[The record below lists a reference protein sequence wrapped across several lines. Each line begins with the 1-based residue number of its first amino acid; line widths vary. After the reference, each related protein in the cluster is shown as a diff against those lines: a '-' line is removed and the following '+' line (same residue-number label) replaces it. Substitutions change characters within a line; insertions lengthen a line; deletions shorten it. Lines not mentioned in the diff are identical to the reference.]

1 MKNKTFMK
9 TVIFATSFSILCTT
23 FTPLPST
30 FAAENDN
37 TAVINNQV
45 TNETPESLL
54 EYIEI
59 EGAPSTVEDTRD
71 FIQYAATTEEF
82 QSYIGEEIA
91 QDDVAHAS
99 GFVGGTLKAIKAFGW
114 ICRVGGKTLKYAIRP
129 LSPSKAKLIDQYA
142 RKIAYA
148 TERLES
154 GTKSALISALKK
166 AGVPGKTAEALAEI
180 ILWLV

>member
-1 MKNKTFMK
+1 M
-9 TVIFATSFSILCTT
+9 
-23 FTPLPST
+23 
-30 FAAENDN
+30 
-37 TAVINNQV
+37 
-45 TNETPESLL
+45 
-54 EYIEI
+54 EI

-71 FIQYAATTEEF
+71 FIRYAATTEEF

-99 GFVGGTLKAIKAFGW
+99 GVVGGTLKAIKAFGW
-114 ICRVGGKTLKYAIRP
+114 ICRVGGKTLKYALKP

-166 AGVPGKTAEALAEI
+166 AGVPGKTADALAEI